1 MPSRSL
7 PRHRAERAAAIGQDA
22 TRAAATARPRA
33 RTPRATPSRTRTAV
47 STTEAGTLGDGTDA
61 AASWATNVT
70 RAALVKEYFES
81 RAIETTIGVA
91 ALPVGIALALAGRKH
106 HQKLTLALVAGF
118 GVWLGL
124 MAIDLLRD
132 LVPNVLGDSVDDSG
146 QRLRQLRQR
155 RRRGVDFGA
164 RGGERLQVVRRRRRL
179 DVRRSVSLRSRTTSL
194 TTCPS
199 RRRS

>member
-7 PRHRAERAAAIGQDA
+7 LRHHADAASIGRRDA
-22 TRAAATARPRA
+22 GGGDGATARA
-33 RTPRATPSRTRTAV
+33 DAGATHASDGGA
-47 STTEAGTLGDGTDA
+47 TTEAGTLGDGTDA
-61 AASWATNVT
+61 AASWASNVT

-81 RAIETTIGVA
+81 RTIETTIGVA

-132 LVPNVLGDSVDDSG
+132 LVPNLLGDSV
-146 QRLRQLRQR
+146 R
-155 RRRGVDFGA
+155 F
-164 RGGERLQVVRRRRRL
+164 
-179 DVRRSVSLRSRTTSL
+179 RTTITS
-194 TTCPS
+194 TTAAPPS
-199 RRRS
+199 WR